1 MHILKISYVDI
12 KNFRKLKNCK
22 VELSGEQTIFVG
34 ANNSGK
40 TSAMDA
46 LVVFLKKDRRKK
58 ITTNDFTLSN
68 WIKINNIGKDWISCS
83 DPKDLDLSDNKW
95 LELLPTVDVWL
106 DVDESEIHY
115 VSNLIPRL
123 TWEGGLL
130 CIRLRF
136 EPKDIEKLY
145 KEFKDSFEN
154 AKNTVNKAKEEGI
167 INEEFY
173 LWPNSLKDFLDK
185 ELHNHFEVKFYS
197 LDPIKLADEDNR
209 DELCSPIEREPFDK
223 LIKINIVDAQRG
235 LFDANSNGNVERSL
249 SKHISTYYDKHL
261 NPAISPSYED
271 IEALSSIKDANNK
284 FEININSSLKPAI
297 LELEKL
303 GYPGLSDPK
312 ISVKSDLNPI
322 DNLEH
327 ESAVQ
332 FYFGNDSFFC
342 LPEKYNGLGY
352 QNLLLIVLKLI
363 CFRDRWMRKGKYGL
377 GDCSDDNVIQPLH
390 LVLIEEPEAHLH
402 AQVQQVFIKKA
413 YGVLRNHDLLGNS
426 KQFSTQMVVST
437 HSSHIAHEA
446 DFANLRYFRKKPALD
461 ESDIPYAEVKNL
473 SKVFGIKDNTSKFVT
488 RYLQSTHCDLFF
500 ADAVIIV
507 EGAAERILLPQFIH
521 QNYPKLDSRYVTVL
535 DIGGAHAHR
544 FKPLIEI
551 LGINTLIITDIDSQN
566 IFKNDKGE
574 DETKKV
580 RPERNKKYITN
591 NDTLKKWIPKIEE
604 LDKLIDLSEEEKN
617 SKNNLVRVA
626 FQFPIEISSFN
637 NKEAIPYTFEDALV
651 LTNAEL
657 FKDKTDTTGLLKKL
671 ILALSEQDLD
681 GVCEEMFSSLKN
693 GVKAKMAL
701 DVLYDFDIDSLN
713 VPTYIGNGLKWLED
727 ELYQNDC
734 DYLDTE
740 KIASEDKE

>member
-1 MHILKISYVDI
+1 MKISRFNI
-12 KNFRKLKNCK
+12 KNFRKLKNCSI
-22 VELSGEQTIFVG
+22 ELSNDQTIFVG

-46 LVVFLKKDRRKK
+46 LLVFLKKDRRKK

-68 WIKINNIGKDWISCS
+68 WIKINNIGKDWINCS
-83 DPKDLDLSDNKW
+83 DPRDLDLSDNHW

-123 TWEGGLL
+123 TWEGRLL

-154 AKNTVNKAKEEGI
+154 AKNTVTKAKEEGI

-173 LWPNSLKDFLDK
+173 LWPDSLKDFLDK
-185 ELHNHFEVKFYS
+185 ELHNHFEIKFYS
-197 LDPIKLADEDNR
+197 LDPIKLADEDSR
-209 DELCSPIEREPFDK
+209 DELCSPIEIEPFEK

-235 LFDANSNGNVERSL
+235 LFDANSSGSGERSL

-261 NPAISPSYED
+261 NPSISPSYED

-297 LELEKL
+297 MELEKL

-322 DNLEH
+322 ENLEH

-413 YGVLRNHDLLGNS
+413 YEVLRNHDLLGNS
-426 KQFSTQMVVST
+426 KKFSTQMIVST

-446 DFANLRYFRKKPALD
+446 DFANLRYFRKKPASD
-461 ESDIPYAEVKNL
+461 EREIPYAEVKNL
-473 SKVFGIKDNTSKFVT
+473 SEVFGKGNKTSKFVT
-488 RYLQSTHCDLFF
+488 RYLQSTHCELFF
-500 ADAVIIV
+500 ADALIIV
-507 EGAAERILLPQFIH
+507 EGAAERILLPQFIR
-521 QNYPKLDSRYVTVL
+521 QSYPKLDSRYITIL
-535 DIGGAHAHR
+535 EIGGAHAHR

-551 LGINTLIITDIDSQN
+551 LGIHTLIITDIDSQN
-566 IFKNDKGE
+566 EYIDDKG
-574 DETKKV
+574 DEKTGKV
-580 RPERNKKYITN
+580 RPERNKNCTTN
-591 NDTLKKWIPKIEE
+591 NDTLKKWIPQIEG
-604 LDKLIDLSEEEKN
+604 LDKLIDLGEEEKK

-626 FQFPIEISSFN
+626 FQCPIEISSFD

-657 FKDKTDTTGLLKKL
+657 FKGNKATGLLKKL

-681 GVCEEMFSSLKN
+681 EVCEKMFSSFKD

-701 DVLYDFDIDSLN
+701 DVLYDFDIDYLN
-713 VPTYIGNGLKWLED
+713 IPTYIGNGLKWLEY

-740 KIASEDKE
+740 KISTEDKE